1 MIYNDLSLDEILAK
15 VNEKFTEEE
24 QQSYAFSLVSDI
36 YQYEDDEEELEEDFD
51 AMAYLAEYFSHGEWK
66 EWLCD
71 TFLADEDEVV
81 IDTNEGTLTC
91 ENKWDC
97 ELGSI
102 IDIYDED
109 GECLGFI
116 RGNLRDFT
124 EEKLIE
130 EVEDELENH
139 WNDALYGEEDDD
151 DIDDCDEEDAYD
163 MDEGEWNY

>member
-1 MIYNDLSLDEILAK
+1 MIYTHLSLDEILAK
-15 VNEKFTEEE
+15 VDAKYSREE
-24 QQSYAFSLVSDI
+24 QNNIAFELVYSLMDGT
-36 YQYEDDEEELEEDFD
+36 DDLEEDFD
-51 AMAYLAEYFSHGEWK
+51 AMVFLAEFFSHGEWK

-91 ENKWDC
+91 ANKWDC
-97 ELGSI
+97 ELGSL
-102 IDIYDED
+102 IDICNED

-116 RGNLRDFT
+116 RGNLNDFT

-139 WNDALYGEEDDD
+139 WNDIYRIDEDDD
-151 DIDDCDEEDAYD
+151 DWGDEED
-163 MDEGEWNY
+163 DEE